1 MTKKITFLLLYN
13 TQLAIYFLKKKNS
26 TKNSC
31 IQTEKIQSMPIG
43 SCKNKPET
51 CALFLLLVVKSE
63 EC

>member
-1 MTKKITFLLLYN
+1 MTKKLHSYCFTTQHPLY
-13 TQLAIYFLKKKNS
+13 LVKKKKNS